1 MAGAAAYSSSL
12 IHETESD
19 NKSVLSLIWK
29 SGLRSYKKRFASF
42 KAKVRNGAY
51 PAHLESLWIIM
62 GVTMALH
69 FSGYGVL
76 FDLVKKL
83 LDKMPR

>member
-1 MAGAAAYSSSL
+1 MAGLAEFNSTL

-19 NKSVLSLIWK
+19 NKTVLSLIWK
-29 SGLRSYKKRFASF
+29 SGLRSYRKRFASF
-42 KAKVRNGAY
+42 KSKVRNGAY

-69 FSGYGVL
+69 FSGYGTP
-76 FDLVKKL
+76 FDLVENVVNKFS
-83 LDKMPR
+83 R